1 MGLQGSCPFVKI
13 KFKDFQGPHEGYIS
27 ESARIEAPKTPRSGV
42 LGEWVSQKPSTRAM
56 HCVLENLIQARSR
69 TFRHRFKD
77 FQGPCLFSRTFQA
90 LNIWKKIQGFS
101 RIRKSPGI
109 IRCGE
114 QQTYL
119 MILISGRHG
128 WISGFA
134 KSVKGA
140 EADLKTLSL
149 TSVLSTVLWINQ
161 TLQDYLISSPK
172 TV

>member
-42 LGEWVSQKPSTRAM
+42 LGEWVSQKPSTRSNA
-56 HCVLENLIQARSR
+56 LRFRKSNSSTFKDLQTQIQGLSR
-69 TFRHRFKD
+69 TLSVFKD
-77 FQGPCLFSRTFQA
+77 FPGLEH
-90 LNIWKKIQGFS
+90 LEKIQGFS

-149 TSVLSTVLWINQ
+149 TSVLSTVL
-161 TLQDYLISSPK
+161 
-172 TV
+172 